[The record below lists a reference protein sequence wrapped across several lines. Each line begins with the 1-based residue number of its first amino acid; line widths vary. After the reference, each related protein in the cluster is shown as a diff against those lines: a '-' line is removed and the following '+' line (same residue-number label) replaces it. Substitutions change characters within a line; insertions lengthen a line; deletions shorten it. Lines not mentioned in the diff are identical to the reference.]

1 MPRRGRPSREWISMD
16 KSTILVIDDAPAN
29 LKTLA
34 SMLKEEYRI
43 IIAKS
48 GEEGLGLLREGLEPN
63 LILLDVVMPGM
74 DGYEV
79 CGELKADPATQEI
92 PVLFITAKDTI
103 EDKQKGLSLGAAAY
117 ITKPFDAVTV
127 RQIVK
132 THIWLTGG

>member
-1 MPRRGRPSREWISMD
+1 MD
-16 KSTILVIDDAPAN
+16 KSTILIIDDTPAN

-48 GEEGLGLLREGLEPN
+48 GEEGLKLLREGLAPN
-63 LILLDVVMPGM
+63 LILLDIVMPGM

-79 CGELKADPATQEI
+79 CRELKSGPATEKI
-92 PVLFITAKDTI
+92 PVLFITAKDTT
-103 EDKQKGLSLGAAAY
+103 EDKREGLSLGAAAY

-127 RQIVK
+127 RQIIK

>member
-1 MPRRGRPSREWISMD
+1 MD
-16 KSTILVIDDAPAN
+16 KSTILIIDDTPAN
-29 LKTLA
+29 LKTLS

-48 GEEGLGLLREGLEPN
+48 GEEGLRLIREGLGPN
-63 LILLDVVMPGM
+63 LILLDIVMPGM

-79 CGELKADPATQEI
+79 CKELKSDPETREI
-92 PVLFITAKDTI
+92 PVLFITAKDTH